1 MGPIPN
7 VYWPISTVCVLRRVD
22 GNAARIGEEGREE
35 LVGVGSSR
43 SSSGSRVGVIQV
55 AVAIAAAAAAAV
67 VEVVLVLVG
76 EEEGS

>member
-55 AVAIAAAAAAAV
+55 AVAIAAAAAAV